1 MDGKK
6 TASRMAGKRRLFQ
19 RGQEDRGNSGRWR
32 SALVV
37 LLVSGVTVAIGLF
50 GFRQLWD
57 HVVAL
62 DEFKV
67 YPGEIEVGPLPWID
81 TGAFREDLRRWDSEN
96 FLGHGYSILS
106 SNLTG
111 RAAAAYE
118 RSPWVRRVLVVRKD
132 FPNRLYVQ
140 LDLRR
145 PYATIEYRGKTHLVD
160 CEGVYLD
167 QGVYRTPPEGLGRLP
182 VRLEVVSRLPVL
194 GEVWQDGGVLLALD
208 MLRFMEERDAAF
220 AGLDLK
226 CIEVQR
232 EGAII
237 GHRRNVA
244 VLRTG
249 PGTIIRWGSSPYRQA
264 GDEAEVTPDEKLR
277 ALHALIREFGDK
289 IYEFRYIDLRWDR
302 PAYSTGRAA
311 DNARG

>member
-1 MDGKK
+1 MADKK
-6 TASRMAGKRRLFQ
+6 TASQMAGKRRLVP
-19 RGQEDRGNSGRWR
+19 RGQESGKGTGPWR
-32 SALVV
+32 SVLVV

-57 HVVAL
+57 RVVAL

-81 TGAFREDLRRWDSEN
+81 AGAFREDLRRWDSEN
-96 FLGHGYSILS
+96 FLDRGYSILS
-106 SNLTG
+106 DNLTV

-118 RSPWVRRVLVVRKD
+118 RSPWVRKALVVRKD
-132 FPNRLYVQ
+132 FPNRLYVR
-140 LDLRR
+140 LELRR
-145 PYATIEYRGKTHLVD
+145 PYATVEYRGKTHLVD

-167 QGVYRTPPEGLGRLP
+167 QDVYRMPADGLGRLP

-208 MLRFMEERDAAF
+208 MLRFVEERAAAF

-226 CIEVQR
+226 CVEIRR

-237 GHRRNVA
+237 GHKRKVA
-244 VLRTG
+244 ILRTG
-249 PGTIIRWGSSPYRQA
+249 PGTIIRWGSSPYRPA

-277 ALHALIREFGDK
+277 ALHALMREFGGK

-302 PAYSTGRAA
+302 PACSSAQARE
-311 DNARG
+311 NARG